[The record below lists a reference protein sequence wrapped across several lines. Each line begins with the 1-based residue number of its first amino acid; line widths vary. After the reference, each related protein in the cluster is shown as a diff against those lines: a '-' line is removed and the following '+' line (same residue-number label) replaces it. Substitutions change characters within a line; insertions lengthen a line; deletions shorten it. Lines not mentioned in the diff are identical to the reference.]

1 MNLLP
6 KRILF
11 DKLMRILRSVD
22 HGNRPI
28 MSQDLENSHSP
39 TINPEEWVDHY
50 GDHLF
55 HVALERL
62 RDAEEAGTIVE
73 KTFLAALNHLQ
84 GEPRPPKAGFAKG
97 DQGRAALN
105 HLQSKSS
112 PTQNSPERPWLVEIL
127 KGQIINRLREKYRE
141 KPAANLQENEEAIDS
156 FFDLSNHFKKQ
167 PSGWFPRSEK
177 LLKDHE
183 FCKVFQKCLEK
194 LPQATRDAFIL
205 KDMENVDSQ
214 TICEILNITP
224 LNLEVMLN
232 RSRLQIRQGLEIN
245 WFENTRNL

>member
-28 MSQDLENSHSP
+28 MSQNLENSHSP
-39 TINPEEWVDHY
+39 TINPEEWVDLY

-55 HVALERL
+55 HLALERL
-62 RDAEEAGTIVE
+62 RDAGEAETIVE

-84 GEPRPPKAGFAKG
+84 
-97 DQGRAALN
+97 
-105 HLQSKSS
+105 STSS
-112 PTQNSPERPWLVEIL
+112 PEQNSPERPWLVEIL
-127 KGQIINRLREKYRE
+127 KGQIIDRLREKYQE

-167 PSGWFPRSEK
+167 PSGWSPRPEK

-183 FCKVFQKCLEK
+183 FCRVFRKCQEK
-194 LPQATRDAFIL
+194 LPPATRDAFIL

-224 LNLEVMLN
+224 LNLEVMLH

-245 WFENTRNL
+245 WFENTKNL

>member
-11 DKLMRILRSVD
+11 DRLKGIPWSVD

-28 MSQDLENSHSP
+28 MSQDLGNSHAP
-39 TINPEEWVDHY
+39 TINPEEWVDRY

-62 RDAEEAGTIVE
+62 RDAEEAENIVE
-73 KTFLAALNHLQ
+73 KTFLAAL
-84 GEPRPPKAGFAKG
+84 K
-97 DQGRAALN
+97 
-105 HLQSKSS
+105 SKSS
-112 PTQNSPERPWLVEIL
+112 LTQNSPERPWLVDIL
-127 KGQIINRLREKYRE
+127 KDQIVDRLREKYRE
-141 KPAANLQENEEAIDS
+141 KPVANLQENEEAVDS

-167 PSGWFPRSEK
+167 PSGWSPRSEK

-183 FCKVFQKCLEK
+183 FCKVFRKCLEK
-194 LPQATRDAFIL
+194 LPPATRDAFIL
-205 KDMENVDSQ
+205 KDMENVNGQ

-224 LNLEVMLN
+224 LNLEVMIH

-245 WFENTRNL
+245 WFENIKNL

>member
-6 KRILF
+6 KLILF

-84 GEPRPPKAGFAKG
+84 
-97 DQGRAALN
+97 
-105 HLQSKSS
+105 SKSS
-112 PTQNSPERPWLVEIL
+112 PAQNSPERPWLVEIL
-127 KGQIINRLREKYRE
+127 KGQIVDLLRKKYRE

>member
-11 DKLMRILRSVD
+11 DKLKWISRSVN

-39 TINPEEWVDHY
+39 AINPEEWVDRY

-55 HVALERL
+55 HLALERL
-62 RDAEEAGTIVE
+62 RGTEEAENIVE
-73 KTFLAALNHLQ
+73 KTFLAAL
-84 GEPRPPKAGFAKG
+84 
-97 DQGRAALN
+97 
-105 HLQSKSS
+105 QSKSS
-112 PTQNSPERPWLVEIL
+112 PAQNSPERPWLVDIL
-127 KGQIINRLREKYRE
+127 KGQIVDRLREKYRE
-141 KPAANLQENEEAIDS
+141 KPAANLQENEEAINS

-167 PSGWFPRSEK
+167 PSGWFPRHEK
-177 LLKDHE
+177 LLKDHG
-183 FCKVFQKCLEK
+183 FCKVFRKCLEK

-205 KDMENVDSQ
+205 KDMENVNDQ

-224 LNLEVMLN
+224 LNLEVMLH
-232 RSRLQIRQGLEIN
+232 RARLQIRQGLEIN